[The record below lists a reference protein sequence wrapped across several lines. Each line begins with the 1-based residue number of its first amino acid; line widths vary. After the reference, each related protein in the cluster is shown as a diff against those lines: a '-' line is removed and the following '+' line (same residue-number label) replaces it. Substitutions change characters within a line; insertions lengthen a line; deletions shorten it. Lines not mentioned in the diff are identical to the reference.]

1 MTAVVTGLGVVAPT
15 GCGAESYWSATL
27 AGRSAI
33 APVTRFDAS
42 GYPSRLAGEIDL
54 DVAELIPRR
63 LQAQTD
69 HMTRL
74 ALVAAEWAL
83 ADASL
88 EPAEQPEYA
97 MSVATACSSGG
108 FEFGQRELQ
117 KLWGH
122 GPHHVSAYQSFAW
135 FYAVNTGQI
144 SIRHGMRGPSGVL
157 VAEQAGGLDVLGQAR
172 RLLRG
177 PSAVAVTGAVDAS
190 LCPWG
195 WVAACAG
202 GDVSTRD
209 DPTRAFLPFDVDAAG
224 HVPGEGGALLVVE
237 DADAAAARGVTRP
250 YGTVAGYA
258 ATFDPRD
265 TRREPGLRRAIVEAL
280 DDAGLAP
287 RDVGVV
293 YADAA
298 GDPAAD
304 AREADA
310 LRAVFGEGGVPVAAP
325 KAGVGRL
332 SSGGGPL
339 DVATALLGLRDGL
352 VPPAPHV
359 TAPRREL
366 GLDLVVGEARPVEHD
381 AALVLARGRGGFNA
395 AVVLTRP

>member
-1 MTAVVTGLGVVAPT
+1 MTAVVTGLGVLAPT
-15 GCGAESYWSATL
+15 GAGVETYWAATL
-27 AGRSAI
+27 AGRSAL
-33 APVTRFDAS
+33 APPTRFDAT
-42 GYPSRLAGEIDL
+42 GYPHRLAGEIDL
-54 DVAELIPRR
+54 DVAALVPRR
-63 LQAQTD
+63 LLAQTD

-83 ADASL
+83 ADAVL

-122 GPHHVSAYQSFAW
+122 GPHQVSAYQSFAW

-177 PSAVAVTGAVDAS
+177 PAALVVSGAVDAS

-195 WVAACAG
+195 WVATG
-202 GDVSTRD
+202 TSGRVSTSD
-209 DPTRAFLPFDVDAAG
+209 DSARAFLPFDAAAG
-224 HVPGEGGALLVVE
+224 GHVVGEGGALLVVE
-237 DADAAAARGVTRP
+237 EAAAAAARGVTRP

-265 TRREPGLRRAIVEAL
+265 PRREPGLRRAVVGAL
-280 DDAGLAP
+280 ADAGLEP
-287 RDVGVV
+287 SDVGVV

-298 GDPAAD
+298 GTPELDEQEAA
-304 AREADA
+304 A
-310 LRAVFGEGGVPVAAP
+310 LRDVFGANRVPVTAP

-339 DVATALLGLRDGL
+339 DVATALLGLRDAV
-352 VPPAPHV
+352 VPPTPNV
-359 TAPRREL
+359 TAPRPDL
-366 GLDLVVGEARPVEHD
+366 GLDLVVGGAREVEHD
-381 AALVLARGRGGFNA
+381 AALVLARGQGGFNA
-395 AVVLTRP
+395 AVVVTRP

>member
-1 MTAVVTGLGVVAPT
+1 MTAVVTGLGIVAPT
-15 GCGAESYWSATL
+15 GCGAETYWSATVT
-27 AGRSAI
+27 GRAAI

-42 GYPSRLAGEIDL
+42 GYPSGLAGEIDL
-54 DVAELIPRR
+54 DVAALVPRR
-63 LQAQTD
+63 LLAQTD

-83 ADASL
+83 ADAAL

-177 PSAVAVTGAVDAS
+177 SAQVAVTGAVDAS

-195 WVAACAG
+195 WVSACASG
-202 GDVSTRD
+202 GVSTRT
-209 DPTRAFLPFDVDAAG
+209 DPTRAYLPFDVDADG

-237 DADAAAARGVTRP
+237 DADAATARGVTRP
-250 YGTVAGYA
+250 YGTIAGYA

-265 TRREPGLRRAIVEAL
+265 PGREPGLRRAITDAL
-280 DDAGLAP
+280 ADAGLSP

-293 YADAA
+293 YADAD
-298 GDPAAD
+298 GGPGAD
-304 AREADA
+304 AHEADA
-310 LRAVFGEGGVPVAAP
+310 LRAVFGERGVPVAAP

-381 AALVLARGRGGFNA
+381 AALVVARGRGGFNA
-395 AVVLTRP
+395 AVVLTRS